1 MATRAAPGAK
11 PVDGYFELVRQL
23 PLRVLRRDA
32 DLDRAVAMIDE
43 LIDREKLDPGEQDYL
58 DALSTFVE
66 KYEAERFPTPAVGG
80 AAMLRHL
87 MDARGVGQAELAR
100 DTGIAESTVSEVLSG
115 KRRLSRGHVG
125 KLARYFAVDQGVF
138 VGDW

>member
-1 MATRAAPGAK
+1 MATRIVGRGAAAPT
-11 PVDGYFELVRQL
+11 YFELVQRL
-23 PLRVLRRDA
+23 PLRVLGSDA

-43 LIDREKLDPGEQDYL
+43 LIDRAELDPDEQDYL

-87 MDARGVGQAELAR
+87 LEARGVGQAELAR
-100 DTGIAESTVSEVLSG
+100 DTGIAESTVSEILAG
-115 KRRLSRGHVG
+115 KRRLSHGPVG
-125 KLARYFAVDQGVF
+125 KLARYFAVDPGVF